1 MGRKHY
7 KAEEI
12 IQHLRTVEL
21 EMGKGLKLEEAGK
34 KLGITPQTIIR
45 WRKEYGGLR
54 LDQAKRLKELEA
66 ENARLKKIVA
76 NQAVENSILKEVASG
91 NF

>member
-21 EMGKGLKLEEAGK
+21 EMGKGLKLEEAGR
-34 KLGITPQTIIR
+34 KLGITPQAIIR
-45 WRKEYGGLR
+45 WRKDPLKYEFYLR
-54 LDQAKRLKELEA
+54 
-66 ENARLKKIVA
+66 V
-76 NQAVENSILKEVASG
+76 
-91 NF
+91 